1 MPQSMFRNRVTE
13 ALGIRYPIIQGGMQ
27 WVGRCGTSLSRV
39 ECRRSRNP
47 YRFDPTQPL
56 TLLAREIRALQGAD
70 GQTLQ
75 VSISPFCPQFPRHPM
90 PNTVDAASSA
100 AAFRASSKTRG
111 PTVQRDIWPSSNRRA
126 LRSFTNARPCAHAL
140 SAEQRMASTSCPS
153 MDSSALKATPARMTF
168 PAWCWIP
175 LAAKA
180 LKLPIIV
187 CGGIGDG
194 RGMAAA
200 LSLGAEGVTM
210 GTRFVCTQEAPVH
223 HDLKIAL
230 CKASERDTNL
240 MFRTLNNTVRV
251 FKNAISDEVVAMERR
266 AGGCVFDDVRHLVS
280 GARGRQAWEEGDV
293 NGGALTAGM
302 VIGLIDDISDLW
314 RTGGNGSL
322 RNASAIYTAHSAGQ
336 RPEKMGY
343 LNQSMSRHHLP
354 AITLENAFFWRAG
367 ADGLLEIYPLPGLR
381 ALCHHP
387 PLPICPSCQ
396 SRNVADGRPSRE
408 EGRGAVVYDQST
420 GVGAWSGGALCNSDC
435 GNG

>member
-27 WVGRCGTSLSRV
+27 WVGRAELASAVSNAGALGILTAL
-39 ECRRSRNP
+39 
-47 YRFDPTQPL
+47 TQPSPD
-56 TLLAREIRALQGAD
+56 LLAREIERCKALTDKPFGVNL
-70 GQTLQ
+70 TILPT
-75 VSISPFCPQFPRHPM
+75 VSPPPYAEY
-90 PNTVDAASSA
+90 VDAIIRGGVRTVETAGHSPKEYLAQFKSA
-100 AAFRASSKTRG
+100 G
-111 PTVQRDIWPSSNRRA
+111 ITVVHKCTTVR
-126 LRSFTNARPCAHAL
+126 HAL
-140 SAEQRMASTSCPS
+140 SAERNGVDLVSIDGFECAGHPGE
-153 MDSSALKATPARMTF
+153 DDIPGLVL
-168 PAWCWIP
+168 IP

-180 LKLPIIV
+180 LKLPIIA

-302 VIGLIDDISDLW
+302 VIGLIDDIPTCGELVERITQECIS
-314 RTGGNGSL
+314 
-322 RNASAIYTAHSAGQ
+322 
-336 RPEKMGY
+336 
-343 LNQSMSRHHLP
+343 HLH
-354 AITLENAFFWRAG
+354 
-367 ADGLLEIYPLPGLR
+367 R
-381 ALCHHP
+381 AL
-387 PLPICPSCQ
+387 SW
-396 SRNVADGRPSRE
+396 AE
-408 EGRGAVVYDQST
+408 A
-420 GVGAWSGGALCNSDC
+420 
-435 GNG
+435 